1 VSRAS
6 KVKSKKC
13 QEGGYDVEA
22 RLMGW
27 TEAAEVWRDVLQRVF
42 GRGWVVTSQASR
54 VTSVKQ
60 ERLMTDG
67 TVRRRAAQD

>member
-1 VSRAS
+1 
-6 KVKSKKC
+6 
-13 QEGGYDVEA
+13 
-22 RLMGW
+22 MGW